1 MLGPTDP
8 ESGLPLGG
16 NTVFLFNMEARF
28 RLIKKIPGLSGAVF
42 YDMGNVFPEI
52 KDFNFLELK
61 QAVGLGL
68 RFKTPLGPIRFDMG
82 WNLNATEKKWKPL
95 FFLTIGNMF

>member
-1 MLGPTDP
+1 M
-8 ESGLPLGG
+8 
-16 NTVFLFNMEARF
+16 
-28 RLIKKIPGLSGAVF
+28 
-42 YDMGNVFPEI
+42 

-61 QAVGLGL
+61 QSVGLGL

-82 WNLNATEKKWKPL
+82 WNLNAVEKKWKPL

>member
-1 MLGPTDP
+1 
-8 ESGLPLGG
+8 
-16 NTVFLFNMEARF
+16 
-28 RLIKKIPGLSGAVF
+28 
-42 YDMGNVFPEI
+42 MGNVFPEM

-61 QAVGLGL
+61 QSVGLGL

-82 WNLNATEKKWKPL
+82 WNLNEVEKKWKPL

>member
-1 MLGPTDP
+1 
-8 ESGLPLGG
+8 
-16 NTVFLFNMEARF
+16 
-28 RLIKKIPGLSGAVF
+28 
-42 YDMGNVFPEI
+42 MGNVFPEM

-61 QAVGLGL
+61 QSVGLGL

-82 WNLNATEKKWKPL
+82 WNLNAVEKKWKPL